1 MGQLGET
8 LSESIRKTIALW
20 RTFDAATQAEL
31 DALDSDQEI
40 EDRFYRDLEF
50 GTGGLRG
57 VMGAGTNRMNRYTVR
72 RATRGLAD
80 YLLAAGADQAESA
93 GPARTPAEPV
103 AVAVAYD
110 SRLNSADFA
119 AQTAQV
125 LCAAGIRTYLFDQ
138 IVPTPVLSFAV
149 RHLGCSAG
157 VVITA
162 SHNPK
167 AYNGY
172 KVYDPQ
178 GCQLIPVLADQV
190 IARVNAVTDYAAI
203 PVADLAQAKASG
215 LLISVGSEVLEA
227 FLAAVRHQSHL
238 PGVGLVS
245 RTDDPQ
251 HRIDGYRH
259 ASCDQPHRDVHP
271 EQLKI
276 VYTPLHGSGRVP
288 VTEILS
294 PFSCSLVASQAEP
307 DGNFPTVRS
316 PNPEEKDAL
325 ALAIAQAEAEG
336 AALVLGTDPDCD
348 RVGVAIA
355 LQGEFILLTGNQI
368 GALLVD
374 FVTLGRTYESDATL
388 VKTIVTNDLGAMIG
402 RSRGLSVVDTLTGFK
417 YIGDQINRYEATGER
432 EFIVGYEESF
442 GYLVGTHARDKDA
455 VVAARLIAE
464 MTAHWKVC
472 GKTLVDRLN
481 ELYQDYGF
489 FLDDLDAFTLSG
501 KAGAEKITSLMA
513 QFRQAGTTLLPGLSA
528 VKDYG
533 LGLEG
538 LEATDVLKYLF
549 TDGSWLAIRPS
560 GTEPKIKIY
569 YSIRAQDQV
578 TAAAQLAALKQI
590 IHPLILS

>member
-1 MGQLGET
+1 MVELGER
-8 LSESIRKTIALW
+8 LSQSIRNTIAQW

-80 YLLAAGADQAESA
+80 YLLTAAASQPE
-93 GPARTPAEPV
+93 PAALARASGEPL

-119 AQTAQV
+119 AQAAQV
-125 LCAAGIRTYLFDQ
+125 FCAAGIRTYLFDQ

-149 RHLGCSAG
+149 RHLGCAAG

-172 KVYDPQ
+172 KVYDQQ
-178 GCQLIPVLADQV
+178 GCQLIPALANQV
-190 IARVNAVTDYAAI
+190 IARVNAVTDFAAI
-203 PVADLAQAKASG
+203 PIADLEKAESNG

-238 PGVGLVS
+238 PGVGLIA

-259 ASCDQPHRDVHP
+259 ASCEHPHRQLHP
-271 EQLKI
+271 EALKI
-276 VYTPLHGSGRVP
+276 VYTPLHGSGRIP
-288 VTEILS
+288 VAEILK
-294 PFSCSLVASQAEP
+294 PFSCSLVVSQAEP

-348 RVGVAIA
+348 RVGVAVA
-355 LQGEFILLTGNQI
+355 HQGEFTLLTGNQI

-374 FVTLGRTYESDATL
+374 FVTLGRSYESDATL

-464 MTAHWKVC
+464 MTAHWQAC

-501 KAGAEKITSLMA
+501 KAGAEKIANLMA
-513 QFRQAGTTLLPGLSA
+513 DFRQAGTALFPDLAS
-528 VKDYG
+528 VKDYS
-533 LGLEG
+533 LGLDG
-538 LEATDVLKYLF
+538 LEATDVLKFLF
-549 TDGSWLAIRPS
+549 VDGSWLAIRPS

-569 YSIRAQDQV
+569 YSIRAQDQA
-578 TAAAQLAALKQI
+578 TAAVHLAALKQI